1 MSLTRRKINLQPAI
15 SISAAAFTAASGT
28 LHGDLKYLGDQ
39 GIKKALIG
47 LHCTT
52 HSNTNANETY
62 QVYITSGMFMPDGTK
77 MYWDLGAFIL
87 ISGADAV
94 VGDIMVLGEG
104 ANAPTSVVAN
114 GTLTGIAPTLAN
126 GTDLDTR
133 GSITTA
139 IVREGF
145 FGDWLSYTIVGAG
158 TTPGP
163 ITFQIGAL
171 VWS

>member
-1 MSLTRRKINLQPAI
+1 MGARKFTLQPLTTI
-15 SISAAAFTAASGT
+15 TAAALTAASGT
-28 LHGDLKYLGDQ
+28 IHGSLKYLGVD
-39 GIKKALIG
+39 GIKRAALG
-47 LHCTT
+47 LHVTT
-52 HSNTNANETY
+52 HDNTNANETY
-62 QVYITSGMFMPDGTK
+62 QFYITTGIKLPSGVS
-77 MYWDLGAFIL
+77 MYWDLGAYIVV
-87 ISGADAV
+87 SGADAV
-94 VGDIMVLGEG
+94 VGDIMIIGEG

-133 GSITTA
+133 GTITTA

-145 FGDWLSYTIVGAG
+145 FGDWLSWTITGGG

-163 ITFQIGAL
+163 ITFQIAGI

>member
-1 MSLTRRKINLQPAI
+1 MARRSFTLQPLI
-15 SISAAAFTAASGT
+15 TITEAALTAASGT
-28 LHGDLKYLGDQ
+28 IHGDRKYLGSE
-39 GIKKALIG
+39 GINRAALG
-47 LHCTT
+47 LHITA
-52 HSNTNANETY
+52 HSNTNSNETY
-62 QVYITSGMFMPDGTK
+62 QFYITTGIKLPDGTA
-77 MYWDLGAFIL
+77 MQWDLGAYIVC
-87 ISGADAV
+87 SGADAV
-94 VGDIMVLGEG
+94 VGDIMILGEG
-104 ANAPTSVVAN
+104 SNAPTSVVAN

-145 FGDWLSYTIVGAG
+145 FGDWLSWTLTGGG

-163 ITFQIGAL
+163 ITFQIGGL